1 MMSQSEA
8 YDLLYRVI
16 VGLRLTYEE
25 HCTLQQALH
34 VLALGSTA
42 SSETSDRLSGRSV
55 EDETPFPDPSP

>member
-42 SSETSDRLSGRSV
+42 SESDRSPSGRPV
-55 EDETPFPDPSP
+55 EDETSFPDPSS